1 MHRPYFTFTI
11 FSFCWSVCSQ
21 NKLIWNS
28 RKIIIGSHFRVVN
41 YHLLCNNKIFVY
53 FHIFE
58 KSEVFPRWK
67 WYFYL
72 TFLQNCHLRNI
83 SFFLRSLDNII
94 LTGSHPSA
102 LSHEICL
109 LFVESLGICL
119 GKVTDGKTS
128 EWFKIIETSC
138 WVWFL
143 TLDCQLLLLF
153 CNLKVIALLKTEFD
167 DKSNWFFKITL
178 RWSAK

>member
-1 MHRPYFTFTI
+1 MKCF
-11 FSFCWSVCSQ
+11 Q
-21 NKLIWNS
+21 K
-28 RKIIIGSHFRVVN
+28 
-41 YHLLCNNKIFVY
+41 
-53 FHIFE
+53 
-58 KSEVFPRWK
+58 WK

-72 TFLQNCHLRNI
+72 TFLHLRNI
-83 SFFLRSLDNII
+83 SFFLQSLDNII

-138 WVWFL
+138 LGLVL
-143 TLDCQLLLLF
+143 TLECQLLLLF

-167 DKSNWFFKITL
+167 DKNNWFFKITV
-178 RWSAK
+178 RWGLLSRVRHFGPLFVNGRRSSILIYVEKKGVVDKEAAILTAN